1 MSVPTSPTCIAF
13 AHANSYPAASYAPLL
28 DLLRAD
34 REVIAFPKLGHDPR
48 FPVTH
53 RWPHLVAQYR
63 QWLEQQ
69 GRGPYLL
76 VGHSLGGYLS
86 LMVAEQA
93 PELAAGV
100 ILLDSPII
108 GGWKALLLGSVQRTP
123 LVWKFSPARFA
134 KVRRNHFPSLDEAFA
149 HYRSKGVFKDF
160 SDDALWHYVRAGTE
174 PVPGATDG
182 SLRLAF
188 DRMEEAR
195 IYNGLPDHIPGVL
208 KRLKS
213 KRPDL
218 PLALLYGTRSAEAKT
233 VGLVHSRRFIAADR
247 IIPVEGT
254 HLFPLERPEETA
266 ALIAALLANA
276 GLPGCLSG

>member
-1 MSVPTSPTCIAF
+1 MSASPCIAF

-28 DLLRAD
+28 GLLRAQ
-34 REVIAFPKLGHDPR
+34 REVIAFPKFGHDPR
-48 FPVTH
+48 FPVTN
-53 RWPHLVAQYR
+53 RWPHLVDQYR

-69 GRGPYLL
+69 GSGPYLL

-93 PELAAGV
+93 PDLALGV

-108 GGWKALLLGSVQRTP
+108 GGWKAMLLGTVQRTP

-134 KVRRNHFPSLDEAFA
+134 KTRRNLFPSLDDAFA
-149 HYRSKGVFKDF
+149 HYRSKAVFKDF
-160 SDDALWHYVRAGTE
+160 SDEALWHYVRAGTE
-174 PVPGATDG
+174 PTPDVTDG

-195 IYNGLPDHIPGVL
+195 IYNGLPDHIPRVL
-208 KRLKS
+208 NRLRA

-233 VGLVHSRRFIAADR
+233 VGLVHSRRFIPAER
-247 IIPVEGT
+247 IVPVEGT

-266 ALIAALLANA
+266 AAISRVVKRSAS
-276 GLPGCLSG
+276 LSA